1 MERLREKCELG
12 ECILGEK
19 RALVGRRTA
28 LSCVIVRTRARA
40 MMSLS
45 LALAEAIKGTAEK
58 RGGGDWRP
66 RHGDGT
72 SRRRDVTATRRHGAS
87 SP

>member
-12 ECILGEK
+12 ERILGEK
-19 RALVGRRTA
+19 RELAGRRTA
-28 LSCVIVRTRARA
+28 LPRVIVRTGTRA
-40 MMSLS
+40 MMPLS
-45 LALAEAIKGTAEK
+45 LPLAEAIKGAAEK